1 MMRLV
6 LRKIL
11 IRMTLM
17 HSVIAVNTMTRKLR
31 LFTLGREIIIRQLVD
46 LSAVIHTQEEDLIR
60 LV

>member
-17 HSVIAVNTMTRKLR
+17 HSVIAVNTLTRKLL
-31 LFTLGREIIIRQLVD
+31 LFILEQETITQVQAD
-46 LSAVIHTQEEDLIR
+46 LQVGILIQEN
-60 LV
+60 